1 MNEQELQYREARLME
16 PIYRMFKVLEQQD
29 LLKAQTLMA
38 VVTQYITDHYS
49 GKPLTPADVQGVIR
63 AVLLHEEDGQY
74 YAMYI
79 LNEIQVKVAGWL
91 TLLAVDRPIVLGELG
106 TMVEQLASDLQGKNC
121 IKLSAEDVLT
131 SLKEIVAEKD
141 DVLLERVTLN
151 QENYLSELKTFLVQQ
166 TSNKQ

>member
-1 MNEQELQYREARLME
+1 MNEQELRYREARLME

-49 GKPLTPADVQGVIR
+49 GKPLTPADVQEVIR
-63 AVLLHEEDGQY
+63 AVLLHEEDGKY

-91 TLLAVDRPIVLGELG
+91 TLLAVDRPIVLEELG
-106 TMVEQLASDLQGKNC
+106 NMVELLASDLQGKNC
-121 IKLSAEDVLT
+121 VKLSADDVLS
-131 SLKEIVAEKD
+131 SLRRIVSEKD
-141 DVLLERVTLN
+141 EVLLERIDLN
-151 QENYLSELKTFLVQQ
+151 KEIYLSELNTFLVQQ
-166 TSNKQ
+166 